1 MDNLYSVS
9 PNLHLIADA
18 ASALCVLSREDTSVT
33 SAILSLTSFQLS
45 ATLPMFLLHLWHF
58 PARSANR
65 KLVQNTQNLET
76 FTGHIVTVHNLN

>member
-1 MDNLYSVS
+1 MDNLCSVS

-58 PARSANR
+58 PARSANK
-65 KLVQNTQNLET
+65 KLVQNTQNLKT
-76 FTGHIVTVHNLN
+76 FMGQNVTVHNLN